1 MSPAQRGHDSSAT
14 RVTPGSAEHELMS
27 KRANTPIV
35 QDGHDIGEHAR
46 LLFRQTLTESPWY
59 RLEVVCE
66 QNQRHFLVGAPHYV
80 SYGSS
85 CGTRGYVAIDCSDSE
100 GPFVYLKDAWR
111 VDRDGIEREGDV
123 LQYLNDEQVDGVP
136 TLVCHS
142 DVEGPGQ
149 VSDSQEVWKIRHPQ
163 TGHCIMK
170 KHCHYRLVVK
180 EVGLSMS
187 QFENAQEL
195 IYLLSTCIEAHRDAY
210 EKGVI
215 HSDISAWNVLI
226 MIKEEIVD
234 GRLVQKRTGLLTDW
248 SMSKR
253 LCALLNAPR
262 QWGRSGTWQ
271 FMSAFLLNSPFAGT
285 SIPDEM
291 EAFFHVL
298 LFYVIRFLPHNCR
311 NVEQFVHDYFD
322 GFQSGIAWG
331 QYYCG
336 VTKQA
341 AVIGGKI
348 RLPGGANLEIYRPS
362 QVPIVTHSE
371 ADRHPISLILNALL
385 RLFEARYTLLAKRE
399 CPVGRVSTSA
409 SSAVPS
415 KIKAYFARFKHL
427 RQKPIKKELTSEEWD
442 SLREKALTLEDHHRV
457 IALMGLFVV
466 DSKLQWP
473 EEDKLADQLRPDSDI
488 HSKQDLAGRN
498 T

>member
-1 MSPAQRGHDSSAT
+1 
-14 RVTPGSAEHELMS
+14 
-27 KRANTPIV
+27 
-35 QDGHDIGEHAR
+35 
-46 LLFRQTLTESPWY
+46 
-59 RLEVVCE
+59 
-66 QNQRHFLVGAPHYV
+66 
-80 SYGSS
+80 
-85 CGTRGYVAIDCSDSE
+85 
-100 GPFVYLKDAWR
+100 
-111 VDRDGIEREGDV
+111 
-123 LQYLNDEQVDGVP
+123 
-136 TLVCHS
+136 
-142 DVEGPGQ
+142 
-149 VSDSQEVWKIRHPQ
+149 
-163 TGHCIMK
+163 
-170 KHCHYRLVVK
+170 
-180 EVGLSMS
+180 
-187 QFENAQEL
+187 
-195 IYLLSTCIEAHRDAY
+195 
-210 EKGVI
+210 
-215 HSDISAWNVLI
+215 
-226 MIKEEIVD
+226 
-234 GRLVQKRTGLLTDW
+234 
-248 SMSKR
+248 
-253 LCALLNAPR
+253 
-262 QWGRSGTWQ
+262 
-271 FMSAFLLNSPFAGT
+271 MSAFLLNNPFAGT

-348 RLPGGANLEIYRPS
+348 RLPGGADLEIYRPS

-457 IALMGLFVV
+457 NALMGLFVV